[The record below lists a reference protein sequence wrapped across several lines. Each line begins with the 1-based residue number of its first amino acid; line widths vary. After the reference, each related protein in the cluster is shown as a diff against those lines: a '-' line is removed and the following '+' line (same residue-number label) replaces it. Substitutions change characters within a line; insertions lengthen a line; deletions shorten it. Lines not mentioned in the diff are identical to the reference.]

1 MINIIKQR
9 KIKMNSLTPFVS
21 HSLFD
26 ELFRDTNPSYFIK
39 PLHGDPLPTQLRIDV
54 KETPNEFTVRAD
66 IPGAQKEN
74 ISVDIDG
81 NIVTIRAH
89 IDQIDSE
96 SKDEKTL
103 RTERYY
109 GEISRSFQL
118 ANEIDEQASKAHYEN
133 GVLSLN
139 LSKKQKKTGKRIV
152 IA

>member
-1 MINIIKQR
+1 MKHR
-9 KIKMNSLTPFVS
+9 KLKMNNLTPFVS

-39 PLHGDPLPTQLRIDV
+39 PLHGDPLPSQLRIDV
-54 KETPNEFTVRAD
+54 KETPTEFTVKAD
-66 IPGAQKEN
+66 IPGTTKEN
-74 ISVDIDG
+74 INVDIEG
-81 NIVTIRAH
+81 SVVSIHAH
-89 IDQIDSE
+89 IDQVDSE
-96 SKDEKTL
+96 CKDEKML

-133 GVLSLN
+133 GVLTLN
-139 LSKKQKKTGKRIV
+139 LTKKQTKTGKRIV